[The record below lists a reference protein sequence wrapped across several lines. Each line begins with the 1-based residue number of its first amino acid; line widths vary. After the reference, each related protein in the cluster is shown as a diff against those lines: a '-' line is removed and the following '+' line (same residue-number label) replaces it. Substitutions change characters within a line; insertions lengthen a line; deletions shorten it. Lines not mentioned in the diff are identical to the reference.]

1 MRMDEIMNYMQ
12 ANYATVTLEA
22 LSEYFFLSKPY
33 ISKYIREH
41 SGSTFGE
48 NVKQIRMRK
57 AKMLLK
63 NGNMKVENIAEAVGY
78 QNVEHFNRLFKKA
91 YGVTPVQYR
100 NA

>member
-1 MRMDEIMNYMQ
+1 MDEIMNYMQ

-57 AKMLLK
+57 AKMLWK